1 MNEIYIHHHLGLG
14 DHIICSGIVRQFSKI
29 YRNVFLFCKQNN
41 ILNVSFLYR
50 DLQNVTLV
58 PISND
63 YDVYNN
69 FKHKDILQIGFGNVN
84 EITQKYNVGWDE
96 SFYKQINIPFKE
108 RWDSFY
114 ILRDFKREDKLYDKL
129 NPNNKK
135 FALVHSSGSDGV
147 NRIDYLKLIELSDE
161 IHCIDSSFIH
171 LIDSVKTNG
180 KLFYHKNVKVRNVSE
195 SHTQIKKWNII

>member
-1 MNEIYIHHHLGLG
+1 
-14 DHIICSGIVRQFSKI
+14 
-29 YRNVFLFCKQNN
+29 
-41 ILNVSFLYR
+41 
-50 DLQNVTLV
+50 LV

-147 NRIDYLKLIELSDE
+147 NRINYEVIDKDLMVIEIKPSYTNNIFDYLKLIELSDE